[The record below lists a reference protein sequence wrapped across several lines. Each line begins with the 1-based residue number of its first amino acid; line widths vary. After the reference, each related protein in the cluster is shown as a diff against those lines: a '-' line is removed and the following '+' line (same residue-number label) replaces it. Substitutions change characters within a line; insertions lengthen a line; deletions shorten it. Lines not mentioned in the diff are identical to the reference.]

1 MATYCV
7 GMRRRVYE
15 VLTNPARGDRVG
27 RMINFSLLLLI
38 AANVAASVIETDAQ
52 IRQSAPVFFRWF
64 ETISVGVFTVE
75 YLLRLWSCTANP
87 IFANT
92 IGGRLRYAVRPM
104 ALIDLAAIAPFYAE
118 LLLPGTLDLR
128 FLRILRVLRVFRLLR
143 VGPLNDAFAR
153 LIRVIQAKR
162 VELGVSMALVAVAML
177 LAAGAMYSI
186 EHSLPNTQFTSIPRA
201 MWWSIV
207 TVTTIGYGDM
217 TPQSPLGQFVAG
229 IVAFVGICSIAL
241 PVGIISSGYLD
252 ELNRSKNVAPSPTCR
267 HCGGEAP

>member
-1 MATYCV
+1 
-7 GMRRRVYE
+7 MRRRIYE
-15 VLTNPARGDRVG
+15 VLTNPAREDRVG
-27 RMINFSLLLLI
+27 RIINYSLLLLI
-38 AANVAASVIETDAQ
+38 AANVAASVVETDAE
-52 IRQSAPVFFRWF
+52 IRRSAPVFFRWF

-87 IFANT
+87 TFASP
-92 IGGRLRYAVRPM
+92 IRGRLRHAARPM
-104 ALIDLAAIAPFYAE
+104 ALIDFAAIAPFYAE

-162 VELGVSMALVAVAML
+162 VELAVSMSLVAVAML

-241 PVGIISSGYLD
+241 PVGIMSSGYLD
-252 ELNRSKNVAPSPTCR
+252 ELSRNKGRIMASICK
-267 HCGGEAP
+267 HCGSNVD